1 MELQQSPMLVYS
13 AKWENQQEWMKNV
26 HEEIWK
32 FTSSNSSNG
41 YNGKKTKKKHD
52 MFMGLLD
59 NNTMVSS
66 PWLEWNIWDMIWLYF
81 LTIIGE
87 LMDSCNGYF
96 FYRH

>member
-1 MELQQSPMLVYS
+1 MYTR
-13 AKWENQQEWMKNV
+13 
-26 HEEIWK
+26 K
-32 FTSSNSSNG
+32 FGNLPQVIVQMVTMG
-41 YNGKKTKKKHD
+41 RCPEKKHD

>member
-1 MELQQSPMLVYS
+1 MVTMGRCPE
-13 AKWENQQEWMKNV
+13 
-26 HEEIWK
+26 
-32 FTSSNSSNG
+32 
-41 YNGKKTKKKHD
+41 KHD

>member
-41 YNGKKTKKKHD
+41 YNG
-52 MFMGLLD
+52 
-59 NNTMVSS
+59 TMSRKNMICS
-66 PWLEWNIWDMIWLYF
+66 WDCWIIIQWYHHHGWNGIYGI
-81 LTIIGE
+81 
-87 LMDSCNGYF
+87 
-96 FYRH
+96 